1 MNSIG
6 QKIYIN
12 SMILITALTFI
23 GLSYLG
29 LAYYSLPVEQR
40 FFHPLHQTLKPSGL
54 LGHGLGIIGSLCMT
68 IGVFTYM
75 IRKRKKSLARI
86 GKLKNWLEF
95 HIFLCSI
102 GPIMVLFHTAFKF
115 GGIVAISF
123 WSMVAVVVSGIVG
136 RFIYNHIPRSIQG
149 QELTLGE
156 VKAMKNKV
164 NEDLQALGHD
174 TGLSVERLISD
185 SAQMSVKTPAKNLIQ
200 TLWQEY
206 RADQA
211 QYQQVLQ
218 KVRLMDLSK
227 PDRKNIMRL
236 VKVELRLR
244 RKITH
249 LQSMQSLFRSWH
261 VVHLPFALI
270 MMVIMIVHIMITLAF
285 GYKWIF

>member
-6 QKIYIN
+6 QKIFIYT
-12 SMILITALTFI
+12 MVLVTALTFI
-23 GLSYLG
+23 GLSYIG
-29 LAYYSLPVEQR
+29 LTYYSLPVEQR

-75 IRKRKKSLARI
+75 IRKRQKNFARI

-123 WSMVAVVVSGIVG
+123 WSMVAVVASGIVG
-136 RFIYNHIPRSIQG
+136 RFIYNQIPRSIQG
-149 QELTLGE
+149 QELTLSE

-164 NEDLQALGHD
+164 NEDLQALGHE
-174 TGLSVERLISD
+174 TGLSVERLIHD
-185 SAQMSVKTPAKNLIQ
+185 STQTTIKPPAKNLIQ
-200 TLWQEY
+200 TLWLEY
-206 RADQA
+206 RADKD
-211 QYQQVLQ
+211 QYNKVQQN
-218 KVRLMDLSK
+218 VRSMALSK
-227 PDRKNIMRL
+227 SDRKNIMRL
-236 VKVELRLR
+236 VKGELRLR

-270 MMVIMIVHIMITLAF
+270 MMVIMIIHIMITLAF